1 MDSTPDDNNFLSLIV
16 ILKALE
22 KSLLIF
28 GAFLF
33 YIVNVYLKY
42 EVTTYHPILKK
53 YYWILTLFL
62 HLLFIF
68 LLDILLLY
76 LFHIIFGVKI

>member
-1 MDSTPDDNNFLSLIV
+1 MDSTSDDNNFLSLNV
-16 ILKALE
+16 ILQALE

-33 YIVNVYLKY
+33 YILNVYLKY
-42 EVTTYHPILKK
+42 DITTYHPILKK
-53 YYWILTLFL
+53 YYWIIALFL

-68 LLDILLLY
+68 LLD
-76 LFHIIFGVKI
+76 LFLIYSFHVIFGIKI